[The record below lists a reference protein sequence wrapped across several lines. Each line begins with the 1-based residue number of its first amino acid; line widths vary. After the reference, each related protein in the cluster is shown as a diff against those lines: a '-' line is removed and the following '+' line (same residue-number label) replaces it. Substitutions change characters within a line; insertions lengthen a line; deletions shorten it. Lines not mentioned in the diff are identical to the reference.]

1 MFRQVVQFSLA
12 CAMFI
17 AVTCGAFAQYQIN
30 GDASQISCNCFQL
43 TPDVQTMS
51 GSVWNTNQIDLNN
64 SFDLNFEV
72 WLGCNNGGADG
83 IGFVLQP
90 LGVNQGGGSNAL
102 GYGGISPSLAV
113 EIDIFSNGAATNDPP
128 EDHIAIMQNGVS
140 DHGTGNN
147 LAGPV
152 TASSSQNN
160 IEDCQWHDIQ
170 ITWDP
175 AINSIAVYFDGVFRT
190 SYTGNIINN
199 IFGGNSN
206 VYWGW
211 TGGTGGISADQRFC
225 NALNPDFN
233 IISTTACVGDVIQFE
248 DASVTS
254 TGNISNYSW
263 DFGDGNTG
271 SGNPVTHSFNTSGTF
286 DVELTITSEGCTE
299 TTVIPVDIDPS
310 AVVDLGPDLNICTG
324 ETAQLNNPNTL
335 GSGDYQWTPA
345 TDLSSTVAPSPTT
358 STTST
363 ITYSLTYTS
372 NNGCSDSDDI
382 TVNVSNGPT
391 ANAGQDVTICEND
404 QTTLQASGGT
414 NYSWSPTTG
423 LDDPNIANPVASPLT
438 TTTYTVTVSDAT
450 NCSATDDVTITV
462 APAPVID
469 AGLDEVI
476 CEGDNVQLNA
486 VGIGTYSWTPT
497 VGLSST
503 TVNDPIAT
511 PTVSTMYYATITDGN
526 NCSATDSVFVEVE
539 EIPTADF
546 PDPVPTCD
554 GSPVQ
559 FNDNSSG
566 PILTYSWDFGDGQFG
581 SGTNPTHTYA
591 AIGSYTVQLT
601 VVSNNGCTSSA
612 TGTAQVVD
620 GPLPYFTVTNGLEV
634 CVNEVIQ
641 INDNSSGQ
649 IVGYNWDFGDGFTT
663 TDLLPTHSYS
673 TSGPFTITLQLTAP
687 DNCASTE
694 SVDILVNPNPEA
706 AFNANQGCENQ
717 STTFSDQST
726 VTTGFFNR
734 WEWDFGDGVGSSTAE
749 DPTYAYVGVGDF
761 DVTLVVETAAGCTD
775 TIIQQVS
782 VNPTPDVQFTASNSC
797 IGDDVIITNNT
808 TPNDNTIA
816 QWDWTF
822 GDGNTS
828 PDIQPSHQY
837 NGLGTFTI
845 QLTATSDS
853 GCVASATQDV
863 EVYPYPNTDFS
874 FSSFEGCAPFDVVFE
889 NESTINPN
897 YAIGSYE
904 WSFGDGNTSSS
915 ESPSNTYTTSGTFD
929 VSLITTTQDGGCSDT
944 LAYSD
949 LVTVF
954 LTPEASFYFDPENP
968 TTLNPTIQF
977 FNTTT
982 DGANYIWN
990 FGDGNTSTAVNP
1002 ENEYLEE
1009 GSYFITLIAT
1019 NGICTSS
1026 ASDSITID
1034 PETFIYIPNAFT
1046 PNGNELNDGFIPKG
1060 IGIIDFNM
1068 TIYDRWGNQLYY
1080 TATMDEPWNGLLDG
1094 REMPADVYVYRID
1107 IVDILGEERCYRGNV
1122 TIVR

>member
-1 MFRQVVQFSLA
+1 MLKQVVQFILA
-12 CAMFI
+12 CVVCI
-17 AVTCGAFAQYQIN
+17 ALPFGAFAQYQIN
-30 GDASQISCNCFQL
+30 GDASQTSCNCFQL
-43 TPDVQTMS
+43 TPDAQAMS

-64 SFDLNFEV
+64 PFDLNFEV

-90 LGVNQGGGSNAL
+90 LGVNQGGGANAL

-113 EIDIFSNGAATNDPP
+113 EIDIFSNGAATSDPP
-128 EDHIAIMQNGVS
+128 EDHIAIMQNGVA
-140 DHGTGNN
+140 DHGTANN

-160 IEDCQWHDIQ
+160 IEDCQWHDVQ

-206 VYWGW
+206 VFWGW

-225 NALNPDFN
+225 NALNADFN
-233 IISTTACVGDVIQFE
+233 IIATTACVGDAIQFE
-248 DASVTS
+248 DASITS
-254 TGNISNYSW
+254 TGNITNYSW
-263 DFGDGNTG
+263 DFGDGNSG
-271 SGNPVTHSFNTSGTF
+271 SGNPVSHSFSTSGTF

-299 TTVIPVDIDPS
+299 TTVIPVDIDPT

-345 TDLSSTVAPSPTT
+345 TDLSSAIAPSPTT

-391 ANAGQDVTICEND
+391 ASAGQDVTICEND

-414 NYSWSPTTG
+414 SYSWSPTTG
-423 LDDPNIANPVASPLT
+423 LDDPNIANPVASPLA
-438 TTTYTVTVSDAT
+438 TTTYTVTVTDAS
-450 NCSATDDVTITV
+450 NCSATDDVTVTV
-462 APAPVID
+462 APAPVVD
-469 AGLDEVI
+469 AGVDEVI

-486 VGIGTYSWTPT
+486 IGVGTYSWTPAT
-497 VGLSST
+497 GLSST
-503 TVNDPIAT
+503 TVNDPLAS

-539 EIPTADF
+539 AIPTADF

-581 SGTNPTHTYA
+581 AGTNPTHTYP
-591 AIGSYTVQLT
+591 AIGNYTVTLT
-601 VVSNNGCTSSA
+601 VVSNNGCTSST

-620 GPLPYFTVTNGLEV
+620 GPLPDFTVTNGLEV
-634 CVNEVIQ
+634 CVNEEIQ
-641 INDNSSGQ
+641 ITDNSSGQ
-649 IVGYNWDFGDGFTT
+649 IVGYDWDFGDGFTT
-663 TDLLPTHSYS
+663 TDLLPTHSYA
-673 TSGPFTITLQLTAP
+673 TAGPFTITLQLTAP
-687 DNCASTE
+687 DNCASTQ
-694 SVDILVNPNPEA
+694 SVDILVNPNPQA

-717 STTFSDQST
+717 PTVFSDQST
-726 VTTGFFNR
+726 VAAGFFNR
-734 WEWDFGDGVGSSTAE
+734 WEWDFGDGVGSSTDE
-749 DPTYAYVGVGDF
+749 DPTYSYVGTGDF

-775 TIIQQVS
+775 TVTQQVS
-782 VNPTPDVQFTASNSC
+782 VNPTPDVQFTAGNSC
-797 IGDDVIITNNT
+797 IGDDVTIANNT

-828 PDIQPSHQY
+828 SNVQPVHQY
-837 NGLGTFTI
+837 SGLGTFTI

-853 GCVASATQDV
+853 GCIASASQDV
-863 EVYPYPNTDFS
+863 EVYPYPTTGFS
-874 FSSFEGCAPFDVVFE
+874 FSAFEGCAPFDVVFE
-889 NESTINPN
+889 DESTINPN
-897 YAIGSYE
+897 YSIGSYE
-904 WSFGDGNTSSS
+904 WSFGDGNTSTSG
-915 ESPSNTYTTSGTFD
+915 SPSNTYTSSGTFD

-982 DGANYIWN
+982 DGAEYIWN

-1026 ASDSITID
+1026 ASDSITIN

-1107 IVDILGEERCYRGNV
+1107 IVDILGEERCYRGSV
-1122 TIVR
+1122 TLVR